1 MSDSASTLIIP
12 VENQVRELD
21 AKILLACVAAERGFP
36 VIIGSRAFI
45 HFEVASMPHGI
56 YLAKSMRSLSD
67 SMFKILRQ
75 LGHEIIAWEE
85 EALVHP
91 PADTYFT
98 VRLSPATIRNVSHVC
113 AWGQENVDL
122 LMQYPELPSDLPI
135 HITGNP
141 RGDILR
147 TEMRPYFDQE
157 VERLR
162 TVHGNFILVNTN
174 FTEVNPF
181 IPSIGLYLP
190 PNDPRKKPRLGQSG
204 IGMSRAFAEGLRDH
218 KQAVLEDFKQLIPAL
233 ENAFPDFTIVVRP
246 HPSENQ
252 KIYQDIAAKCERVEV
267 TNKGNVIPWL
277 LAAKAM
283 VHNGCTTGLE
293 AYVLGTPSISYLATL
308 NKYYDFEFQGLP
320 TKLSYQCYTFD
331 ELKKTLACILT
342 GELGFADSEER
353 KSLVDYYLSA
363 RHGRLACER
372 IVDVLI
378 ASGYGKKRPPAQ
390 PMGTYIQGWM
400 HAKLKATATKL
411 YMHRPG
417 PNRQSYHDHRYPP
430 VSVAEIEQKIT
441 RFGKLLNRFGHIEVK
456 EYSRHLFQIRNRIE
470 NRTVLAA

>member
-1 MSDSASTLIIP
+1 
-12 VENQVRELD
+12 
-21 AKILLACVAAERGFP
+21 
-36 VIIGSRAFI
+36 
-45 HFEVASMPHGI
+45 
-56 YLAKSMRSLSD
+56 
-67 SMFKILRQ
+67 
-75 LGHEIIAWEE
+75 
-85 EALVHP
+85 
-91 PADTYFT
+91 
-98 VRLSPATIRNVSHVC
+98 
-113 AWGQENVDL
+113 
-122 LMQYPELPSDLPI
+122 MQYPELPADLPI

-147 TEMRPYFDQE
+147 AEMRPYFDQE

-162 TVHGNFILVNTN
+162 TVYGNFILVNTN

-181 IPSIGLYLP
+181 IPSIGLFLP
-190 PNDPRKKPRLGQSG
+190 SNDPRKKSRLGQSG
-204 IGMSRAFAEGLRDH
+204 IGMSRTFAEGLRDH

-233 ENAFPDFTIVVRP
+233 ANAFPDYTIIVRP

-252 KIYQDIAAKCERVEV
+252 TIYQDIAAKCERVEV

-308 NKYYDFEFQGLP
+308 NEYYDFEFQGLP

-331 ELKKTLACILT
+331 ELKKTLTCILS
-342 GELGFADSEER
+342 GELGVAESEER

-372 IVDVLI
+372 IVDVLM
-378 ASGYGKKRPPAQ
+378 ASGYGKKQPLAQ
-390 PMGTYIQGWM
+390 SIGTYIQGWV
-400 HAKLKATATKL
+400 HAKLKAAATQL

-430 VSVAEIEQKIT
+430 VSIAEIEQKIA
-441 RFGKLLNRFGHIEVK
+441 RFGKLLNRFDNIEV
-456 EYSRHLFQIRNRIE
+456 EQYSRHLFQIRSRIE
-470 NRTVLAA
+470 SPTVLAA